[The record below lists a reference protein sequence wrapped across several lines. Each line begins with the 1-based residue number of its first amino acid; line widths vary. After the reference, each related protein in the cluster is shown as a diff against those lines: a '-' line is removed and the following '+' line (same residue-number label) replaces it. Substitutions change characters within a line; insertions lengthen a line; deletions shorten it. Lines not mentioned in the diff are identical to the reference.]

1 MEWNIY
7 KDWLDPVLYRQ
18 MVSMIYQLSSNADKE
33 AVLKQ
38 ERENSLFYGICEHSM
53 DEEYNLHYPG
63 EVLERMKERR
73 TMTKP
78 VYRALGLAL
87 AGTSSIQEPCMFN
100 GTQKS
105 GFWKQFDKALGEK
118 DLCYLAVRCLLAT
131 KDRKL
136 WVDALHQY
144 PYEKVEEMIFIL
156 SVFPESDTLWQK
168 LKGKIAACFGQ
179 KRSLSVYDDWHLYAW
194 IAMKYGKRLKNDRT
208 KETAVLKHLEKLSRT
223 NAANA
228 NGALEDQLI
237 KNGYTKEEVIFLNG
251 ILSGARKYLDPN
263 SLTAEKIAVRVLKT
277 FLPGEKMYP
286 DVVYELCETL
296 LRKYD
301 CFPVRLGGQ
310 EKIQNCLY
318 GMKVENV
325 RTFLTLFP
333 FRENGRKEWHYI
345 NLNQE
350 KWHCLATQLKEEE
363 FEKCVKDTLRNGT
376 FEKTELESYL
386 VAYQKLTGREYVEVF
401 WKKMDYDLRHVFY
414 LLSENGILDAVG
426 LMKQFLKE
434 YQEMRNKEPDLDAFE
449 TVPFIGET
457 DTVEDPIG
465 EAEKVFGEK
474 WDSMLY
480 YLKADM

>member
-7 KDWLDPVLYRQ
+7 KDWLDPFLYRQ

-33 AVLKQ
+33 AFLKQ
-38 ERENSLFYGICEHSM
+38 ERENSLFYGICERSM
-53 DEEYNLHYPG
+53 EEEYNLHYPG

-73 TMTKP
+73 IMTKP
-78 VYRALGLAL
+78 VYRALGIAL
-87 AGTSSIQEPCMFN
+87 AVTPSIQEPCMFN

-105 GFWKQFDKALGEK
+105 GFWKQFGKALGEK
-118 DLCYLAVRCLLAT
+118 DLCYIAVRCLLAT

-144 PYEKVEEMIFIL
+144 PYEKVEEMVFIL
-156 SVFPESDTLWQK
+156 SVFPESDTLWQR
-168 LKGKIAACFGQ
+168 LKGKIAACFGRE
-179 KRSLSVYDDWHLYAW
+179 RSLSVYEDWHFYAW
-194 IAMKYGKRLKNDRT
+194 IAMKYEKRLKNDRT
-208 KETAVLKHLEKLSRT
+208 KETAVLKQVVKLSQT

-228 NGALEDQLI
+228 NGALEEQLI
-237 KNGYTKEEVIFLNG
+237 KNGYQKEEVIFLNG
-251 ILSGARKYLDPN
+251 ILTGARRYLDPN

-333 FRENGRKEWHYI
+333 FRKNGMKEWHYI

-350 KWHCLATQLKEEE
+350 KWHCLVAQIKEEE
-363 FEKCVKDTLRNGT
+363 FEKCVNDTLRNGT
-376 FEKTELESYL
+376 F
-386 VAYQKLTGREYVEVF
+386 
-401 WKKMDYDLRHVFY
+401 
-414 LLSENGILDAVG
+414 
-426 LMKQFLKE
+426 
-434 YQEMRNKEPDLDAFE
+434 
-449 TVPFIGET
+449 
-457 DTVEDPIG
+457 
-465 EAEKVFGEK
+465 
-474 WDSMLY
+474 
-480 YLKADM
+480 